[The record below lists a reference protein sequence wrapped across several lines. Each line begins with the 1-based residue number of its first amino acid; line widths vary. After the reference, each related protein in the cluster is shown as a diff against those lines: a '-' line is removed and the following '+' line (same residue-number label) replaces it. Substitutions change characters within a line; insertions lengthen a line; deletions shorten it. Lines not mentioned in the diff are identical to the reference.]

1 MPSRGSRFLKQLEAL
16 KATHGGDAA
25 VRKVEL
31 LRELDRLRLA
41 RAGEVQSLHE
51 ILCFLRAYP
60 DDPEVLRLVDRLLG
74 GFERRSDLRRHR
86 DALEDTG
93 IAGTTIHYR
102 FFWEMARW
110 LARRWPEQLAID
122 WDELDDPSRLERFL
136 PLLVAYY
143 EAPALDVIDLP
154 IRKWLDKL
162 KGRGE
167 TDASFL
173 IRRFDALRADS
184 FGKETLYDDVDVPI
198 RILPGPGTPSRTLA
212 RYKDDPV
219 VFQAEPILRGRPS
232 LKDELRRP
240 PHRVRTVSPR
250 EGRKLVDLAR
260 EAMVTRSRDL
270 DAFAYADPR
279 DVRLVDCGDGLQ
291 FACYG
296 MTPERRLL
304 FEAVYGFLTLKN
316 GVPIGYVLSSAL
328 FGSSEI
334 AYNVFETYRGGEA
347 ARVFGRVIAMVRH
360 LFGSDAF
367 AIDPYQLGHGN
378 SEGLQSGAWWF
389 YYKLGFR
396 PDDPDICRVL
406 RGELKRMKARS
417 RHRSSVATLE
427 KLSSDY
433 VYFFPGRERQDV
445 MGRIDLGPVSLR
457 LSRYVAERFGAD
469 REKAGRECSREAAQ
483 VLGVR
488 SRRGFSAGERL
499 AWERWSPLILCLPG
513 VERWSRADKRA
524 LERVVRAK
532 GGRRESDFVPL
543 FDRHARLRRAI
554 LTVAAEEA

>member
-31 LRELDRLRLA
+31 LRKLDRLRLA

-219 VFQAEPILRGRPS
+219 VFQAEPLLRGRPS

-396 PDDPDICRVL
+396 PDDPDIRRVL
-406 RGELKRMKARS
+406 RGELKRMKARP

-488 SRRGFSAGERL
+488 PRRGFSAGERL

>member
-1 MPSRGSRFLKQLEAL
+1 
-16 KATHGGDAA
+16 
-25 VRKVEL
+25 VV
-31 LRELDRLRLA
+31 
-41 RAGEVQSLHE
+41 
-51 ILCFLRAYP
+51 
-60 DDPEVLRLVDRLLG
+60 RLLG
-74 GFERRSDLRRHR
+74 GFERRADLHRHR
-86 DALEDTG
+86 DALADTG

-102 FFWEMARW
+102 FYWEMARW
-110 LARRWPEQLAID
+110 LARHWPRQLAID

-143 EAPALDVIDLP
+143 ETPALDVMDFP
-154 IRKWLDKL
+154 IRKWLDRL

-184 FGKETLYDDVDVPI
+184 FGKETLFEDIDVPI

-212 RYKDDPV
+212 HYGNDPV
-219 VFQAEPILRGRPS
+219 VFQAEPLVRGRPS
-232 LKDELRRP
+232 LKAELRRP
-240 PHRVRTVSPR
+240 PLGVRTVSPR
-250 EGRKLVDLAR
+250 EGRELIDLAR

-279 DVRLVDCGDGLQ
+279 DVRLVDCGDGLR

-316 GVPIGYVLSSAL
+316 GVPIGYVLCSAL

-347 ARVFGRVIAMVRH
+347 ARVFGRVMAMVHH
-360 LFGSDAF
+360 LFGSNAF

-378 SEGLQSGAWWF
+378 AEGLESGAWWF

-396 PDDPDICRVL
+396 PDDPVIRRVL
-406 RGELKRMKARS
+406 RGELRKMKES
-417 RHRSSVATLE
+417 PRHRSSVATLE
-427 KLSSDY
+427 QLSSDY
-433 VYFFPGRERQDV
+433 VYFFPGRERHDV

-469 REKAGRECSREAAQ
+469 REKAARECAQEAAR

-488 SRRGFSAGERL
+488 SGRGFSAGERL
-499 AWERWSPLILCLPG
+499 AWERWSPLVLCLPG
-513 VERWSRADKRA
+513 IERWSRTDKRA

-543 FDRHARLRRAI
+543 FDRHVRLRRAI
-554 LTVAAEEA
+554 LKVAAEEA